1 MALTLFCIDGCR
13 FWHKV
18 LYDLGLTKHK
28 EPFQKLV
35 HQGTIHLHQNTHTR
49 MYTHSRMVTHL
60 PRCMYGGF
68 SAALFALCPPD
79 PYPVLPLQA

>member
-1 MALTLFCIDGCR
+1 MWCR

-35 HQGTIHLHQNTHTR
+35 HQGTIIDTYIPGYMDMQTR
-49 MYTHSRMVTHL
+49 MYVWTYPDVSDAPPL
-60 PRCMYGGF
+60 FGGV
-68 SAALFALCPPD
+68 P
-79 PYPVLPLQA
+79 PVLPLQV